1 MEMLLERLGTTLVAK
16 LNGELDHSCAAEIR
30 ERLDKEI
37 STGGMK
43 NLVMDFDMVDF
54 MDSSGIGVLVGRY
67 KRIRAMGGKMLVIRT
82 SPQVDKIID
91 VSGLRN
97 LMEFE

>member
-1 MEMLLERLGTTLVAK
+1 
-16 LNGELDHSCAAEIR
+16 
-30 ERLDKEI
+30 
-37 STGGMK
+37 MK